1 MRIFPVITMQLN
13 DIACCCMLCMIE
25 GSLSTVVC
33 MGLRVEDLFSVL
45 ARCNG
50 MATVSKTY
58 TPIHMILVY

>member
-1 MRIFPVITMQLN
+1 
-13 DIACCCMLCMIE
+13 MLCMIE